1 MDVLEMMKYS
11 DTMYDVSDVRIGFN
25 YWFNKLLNVCLQM
38 FDYQNLPA
46 GISKRELELNLMITG
61 HAVVI
66 AKNNGELFTPLTSI
80 AGVDEYY
87 QPTWAVFANPVVR
100 SSKKYII
107 NEDCINIWNN
117 SLQTSMWYLPLDGSM
132 YTFIARYARE
142 LADMESSANI
152 YTVNTRL
159 TSIPVTDDN
168 SVKESLK
175 LFFKK
180 LIQGK
185 RAIVSDSTIVEK
197 FRNIDINPKTSSD
210 GINDLLV
217 ARDKILEQFYR
228 DIGIRMYNP
237 KRAQVTESELE
248 SNDQLLLICH
258 DDMLK
263 CRQEGI
269 ERMNNMFGTST
280 TVSLNPL
287 FDIQEVVTNEQ
298 TQIA

>member
-1 MDVLEMMKYS
+1 MDVLEMRKYS
-11 DTMYDVSDVRIGFN
+11 DNMYDVSDVRIGFN

-46 GISKRELELNLMITG
+46 GITKRELELNLMITG
-61 HAVVI
+61 HSVVI

-100 SSKKYII
+100 SSKKYMI

-175 LFFKK
+175 LFFRK

-269 ERMNNMFGTST
+269 ERMNNMFGTSA

-287 FDIQEVVTNEQ
+287 FDIQEVTTNEQ
-298 TQIA
+298 TQID

>member
-1 MDVLEMMKYS
+1 MDVLEMRKYS
-11 DTMYDVSDVRIGFN
+11 DNMYDVSDVRIGFN

-100 SSKKYII
+100 SSKKYMI

-197 FRNIDINPKTSSD
+197 FRNIDINPKSSAD

-269 ERMNNMFGTST
+269 ERMNNMFGTSA

-287 FDIQEVVTNEQ
+287 FDIQEVTTNEQ
-298 TQIA
+298 TQID

>member
-1 MDVLEMMKYS
+1 MDVLEMRKYS
-11 DTMYDVSDVRIGFN
+11 DNMYDVSDVRIGFN

-46 GISKRELELNLMITG
+46 GITKRELELNLMITG

-100 SSKKYII
+100 SSKKYMI

-175 LFFKK
+175 LFFRK

-269 ERMNNMFGTST
+269 ERMNNMFGTSA

-287 FDIQEVVTNEQ
+287 FDIQEVTTNEQ
-298 TQIA
+298 TQID

>member
-1 MDVLEMMKYS
+1 MDVLEMRKYS
-11 DTMYDVSDVRIGFN
+11 DNMYDVSDVRIGFN

-100 SSKKYII
+100 SSKKYMI

-175 LFFKK
+175 LFFRK

-269 ERMNNMFGTST
+269 ERMNNMFGTSA

-287 FDIQEVVTNEQ
+287 FDIQEVNTNEQ
-298 TQIA
+298 TQID

>member
-1 MDVLEMMKYS
+1 MDVLEMRKYS
-11 DTMYDVSDVRIGFN
+11 DNMYDVSDVRIGFN

-100 SSKKYII
+100 SSKKYMI

-142 LADMESSANI
+142 LADIESSANI

-263 CRQEGI
+263 CRQKGI

>member
-1 MDVLEMMKYS
+1 MDVLEMRKYS
-11 DTMYDVSDVRIGFN
+11 DNMYDVSDVRIGFN

-142 LADMESSANI
+142 LSDMESSANI

-175 LFFKK
+175 LFFRK

-197 FRNIDINPKTSSD
+197 FRNIDINPKNSSD

-269 ERMNNMFGTST
+269 ERMNNMFGTSA

-287 FDIQEVVTNEQ
+287 FDIQEVNTNEQ
-298 TQIA
+298 TQID